1 MSISSIH
8 MSTGQRGEER
18 STDLKERLFTLLP
31 LFGGCCGDLVMVF
44 LPRGHEIA
52 NQEAVIA
59 FVAPSLGV
67 GDRWQPWNDIP
78 VNFDMAWREV
88 MPLRQ

>member
-1 MSISSIH
+1 MSISSIRV
-8 MSTGQRGEER
+8 STGRSEGERG
-18 STDLKERLFTLLP
+18 TDLEERLFTLLP

-44 LPRGHEIA
+44 LPRGHEVA
-52 NQEAVIA
+52 YQKAVVA